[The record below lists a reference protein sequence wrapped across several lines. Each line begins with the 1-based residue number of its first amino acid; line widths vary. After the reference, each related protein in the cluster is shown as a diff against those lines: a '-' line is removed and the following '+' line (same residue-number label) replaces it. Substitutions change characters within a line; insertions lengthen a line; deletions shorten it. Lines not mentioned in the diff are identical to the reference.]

1 MYITSQCSISLSQ
14 FTIKA
19 TDLVFIPVFIFK
31 SLGENRWRLAGLASF
46 TACVSSFGNPNGAQF
61 CCIETI
67 TSFFYHL
74 FESLIIL
81 PRSSANLLFR
91 LLLRCFAQLRYF
103 LHARGGTAHDCK
115 VLPGPAV
122 CSSLRQF
129 FLKFLRVYAC
139 VCGLVL
145 RVATEERR
153 VICASQWLVELQGT
167 IFGLCVLLHTKVRPI
182 CGYNTL

>member
-1 MYITSQCSISLSQ
+1 MYITSRNSISVSQ

-19 TDLVFIPVFIFK
+19 TDLVFILVFIFK
-31 SLGENRWRLAGLASF
+31 SLGENQWRLAGLSSF
-46 TACVSSFGNPNGAQF
+46 TACVSSFGNPNGVQF

-67 TSFFYHL
+67 ASFFYHL

-122 CSSLRQF
+122 YSLRQF

-139 VCGLVL
+139 VRGLVL

-167 IFGLCVLLHTKVRPI
+167 IFGLRVPLHSKVLPI